1 MLLFQQI
8 ARGVRLARGR
18 VSAEAA
24 FEKKVGT
31 GMTAAVSRVSRRTF
45 LVRTALIGT
54 ALGTRP
60 GRSWSAVPANPT
72 VEIASGRIKGYT
84 ADGIAG
90 FKGVPYGASTAG
102 VNRFMAPQK
111 PAPWAAVRDALDW
124 AGHSPQAF
132 FGQRR
137 AEVTKLAPPAD
148 PVPVSEDCLTLNVW
162 TPGIDNAKRPVM
174 VWLHGGAFSYGSA
187 NTPRTDGTRLA
198 RRGDVVVVS
207 VNHRLNIFGF
217 LDLAALGGEKYAHSA
232 NAGLLDLVLSLEWVR
247 DNISTFGGDPGNVTI
262 FGQSGGGGKVS
273 ALLATPAAQG
283 LFHRAI
289 VMSGAG
295 IRMADHERSTDLA
308 EAVLGVLG
316 LTAKELDKLQAV
328 PIKDMIA
335 AIPPA
340 QEKLAAVP
348 HRLLDRYGFGPVVE
362 GHDLPHHPFDP
373 EATDLSDNVPV
384 MVGGTKDEN
393 ALFLAPDDAVW
404 NRALSDAELKMRV
417 AKVAGGETD
426 AVLDLYRRMHPQM
439 NASELLIEITT
450 DSNFWVRS
458 VLLAERKSQK
468 AKSPVFM
475 YSFNWQTPVLNGKL
489 MSPHAIDVPFVFET
503 TDVGGIT
510 GNSPETRDLAIVEA
524 TTWAAFARAG
534 IPDNAAI
541 PHWPAY
547 NTDTRAT
554 MMINAHWTVAG
565 DPQHEARLIWER
577 VALA

>member
-1 MLLFQQI
+1 
-8 ARGVRLARGR
+8 
-18 VSAEAA
+18 
-24 FEKKVGT
+24 
-31 GMTAAVSRVSRRTF
+31 MTVAVSRVSRRTL
-45 LVRTALIGT
+45 LVRSALISTAL
-54 ALGTRP
+54 ATRP
-60 GRSWSAVPANPT
+60 RSLWSAVPADPV
-72 VEIASGRIKGYT
+72 VEIASGKIKGYHA

-102 VNRFMAPQK
+102 PNRFMAPQK
-111 PAPWAAVRDALDW
+111 PASWAGVRDAVEW

-162 TPGIDNAKRPVM
+162 TPGLDNGKRPVM

-198 RRGDVVVVS
+198 QRGDVVVVT

-217 LDLAALGGEKYAHSA
+217 LDLTALGGERFAHSG
-232 NAGLLDLVLSLEWVR
+232 NAGVLDLVASLEWVR
-247 DNISTFGGDPGNVTI
+247 DNIAGFGGDPSNVTI

-273 ALLATPAAQG
+273 ALLAMPAAKG

-295 IRMADHERSTDLA
+295 IRMADHQRSTQLA
-308 EAVLGVLG
+308 EAVLSVLG
-316 LTAKELDKLQAV
+316 LTPKELEKLQAV
-328 PIKDMIA
+328 PLKDMVA
-335 AIPPA
+335 AIQPA
-340 QEKLAAVP
+340 QKKLAPAP

-373 EATDLSDNVPV
+373 KASDLSDNVPA

-393 ALFLAPDDAVW
+393 ALFLAPDDTVW
-404 NRALSDAELKMRV
+404 NRDLSEGELKTRV
-417 AKVAGGETD
+417 AKVAGNETE
-426 AVLDLYRRMHPQM
+426 AVIDLYRRMHPQM

-458 VLLAERKSQK
+458 VLLAERKSQQGM
-468 AKSPVFM
+468 APVFM
-475 YSFNWQTPVLNGKL
+475 YSFNWQTSVLHGKL

-510 GNSPETRDLAIVEA
+510 GNSPEARALAVVEA

-554 MMINAHWTVAG
+554 MMINAHWTVTG

-577 VALA
+577 VALAA

>member
-1 MLLFQQI
+1 
-8 ARGVRLARGR
+8 
-18 VSAEAA
+18 
-24 FEKKVGT
+24 
-31 GMTAAVSRVSRRTF
+31 MTAAVSRVSRRTL

-54 ALGTRP
+54 ALAARP
-60 GRSWSAVPANPT
+60 RSSWSGGSADPV
-72 VEIASGRIKGYT
+72 VETASGKIKGYNA
-84 ADGIAG
+84 ADGTFG

-102 VNRFMAPQK
+102 DNRFMAPQK
-111 PAPWAAVRDALDW
+111 PAPWPGVRDAVAW

-162 TPGIDNAKRPVM
+162 TPGLGNGKRPVM

-187 NTPRTDGTRLA
+187 NTPRTDGARLA
-198 RRGDVVVVS
+198 WRGDVVVVT

-217 LDLAALGGEKYAHSA
+217 LDLAALGGERFAHSG
-232 NAGLLDLVLSLEWVR
+232 NAGVLDLVASLEWVR
-247 DNISTFGGDPGNVTI
+247 DNIARFGGDPGNVTI

-273 ALLATPAAQG
+273 ALLAMPAAKG
-283 LFHRAI
+283 LLHRAI

-295 IRMADHERSTDLA
+295 VRMADPQRSTELA

-316 LTAKELDKLQAV
+316 VTPKDLEKLQAV
-328 PIKDMIA
+328 PQKDMVA
-335 AIPPA
+335 AIQPA
-340 QEKLAAVP
+340 QKKLAAAP
-348 HRLLDRYGFGPVVE
+348 HRLLDRYGFGPVVD

-373 EATDLSDNVPV
+373 KASDLSDTVPV

-393 ALFLAPDDAVW
+393 ALFLAPDDTVW
-404 NRALSDAELKMRV
+404 NRSLSEGDLKTRV
-417 AKVAGGETD
+417 AKVAGNETD
-426 AVLDLYRRMHPQM
+426 AVIDLYRRMHPQM
-439 NASELLIEITT
+439 NAAELLIEITT

-458 VLLAERKSQK
+458 VLLAERKSQQGK
-468 AKSPVFM
+468 APVFM
-475 YSFNWQTPVLNGKL
+475 YSFNWQTPVLDGKL

-510 GNSPETRDLAIVEA
+510 GNSPEARALAVVEA

-547 NTDTRAT
+547 TTDTRAT

-565 DPQHEARLIWER
+565 DPQHDARLIWEK